1 MRNILQVV
9 KSGKPTYPVRLA
21 SERLLKAATD
31 AGEITDQEA
40 GEFET
45 TKKDE
50 AIERIHRTINSLGRN
65 LGPAQNARRELDAY
79 YGGALAERYNFGSRE
94 VCEAFGYFLLA
105 VVTEGF
111 EDSDT
116 TGTQMGNYQ
125 GSWRGGGFE

>member
-79 YGGALAERYNFGSRE
+79 YGGALAERYNPQG
-94 VCEAFGYFLLA
+94 AFPYTVLVDA
-105 VVTEGF
+105 
-111 EDSDT
+111 
-116 TGTQMGNYQ
+116 Q
-125 GSWRGGGFE
+125 GRVLKIWDGMPKSNTNTFIQEIRSASK